1 MNKMKGRKVGVVT
14 KSGKQSIVLTLLRF
28 LATYLT
34 SLRQLL
40 NTIKF
45 DILTI
50 LNLYRRVKQ

>member
-14 KSGKQSIVLTLLRF
+14 KSGKQTIVLALLRF
-28 LATYLT
+28 LETYLT